1 MSAFQ
6 IIGLIAAILISLFL
20 IRVAWL
26 LIVFLY
32 YKIVLRVL
40 GEIVLTISH
49 AWALGKET
57 EK

>member
-1 MSAFQ
+1 MGALQ

-32 YKIVLRVL
+32 YKIILRVL

-49 AWALGKET
+49 AWTIGKGN
-57 EK
+57 

>member
-1 MSAFQ
+1 MGAFQ

-32 YKIVLRVL
+32 YRLVLRIL

-49 AWALGKET
+49 AWTIGKEN